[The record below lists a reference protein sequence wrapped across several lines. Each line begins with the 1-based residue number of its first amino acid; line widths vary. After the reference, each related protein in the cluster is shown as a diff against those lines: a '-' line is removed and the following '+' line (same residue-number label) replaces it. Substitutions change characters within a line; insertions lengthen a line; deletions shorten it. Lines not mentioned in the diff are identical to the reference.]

1 MWAPSQYGQI
11 ATYLQSV
18 TKMGDDQGVEEEKME
33 LRQGL
38 GRQAGCEGGEA
49 VSAAAWGWQ
58 YLHKAWV
65 SIY

>member
-49 VSAAAWGWQ
+49 VSAAA
-58 YLHKAWV
+58 
-65 SIY
+65 